1 MKSFGSASASRCCQ
15 INQCDSMKNA
25 SFTQFLSRSD
35 CWNPSAAFR
44 LLHSTRFRRINVTPA
59 VSEPLVEP
67 LPYLFAGSKIM
78 WEALH
83 DPLVNQLGDTLS
95 SGKLN
100 LPPFQPCW
108 SRARQRSQTAA
119 PHSVS
124 CSSYGL
130 SREDPSRSVWVSDLK
145 LTQQSKMK
153 EGKQEKKEEEK
164 MNKTQRSMRAPPV
177 ECVHMCAQGL
187 I

>member
-1 MKSFGSASASRCCQ
+1 MS
-15 INQCDSMKNA
+15 
-25 SFTQFLSRSD
+25 
-35 CWNPSAAFR
+35 
-44 LLHSTRFRRINVTPA
+44 
-59 VSEPLVEP
+59 
-67 LPYLFAGSKIM
+67 
-78 WEALH
+78 
-83 DPLVNQLGDTLS
+83 PLVNQLGDTLS

-119 PHSVS
+119 PDSVS

-130 SREDPSRSVWVSDLK
+130 SREDPSRSVWVSDLT

-164 MNKTQRSMRAPPV
+164 NEQNAAIDAGASRRVRTHVCTRAYIRGRGG
-177 ECVHMCAQGL
+177 CAAYAKV
-187 I
+187 